1 MPDDVDDVKDEITEQ
16 ESMIPEE
23 SDEAMDSFLEDD
35 ETESDTEKEESEK
48 TDKQVDEQVDDSE
61 QEKAENDKEET
72 GKPKEDKPVYSDEID
87 QRIKAID
94 ENPPEPEPEK
104 PSVTYTK
111 QEEQKPE
118 PERKP
123 ETSTS
128 DFFDDLSNL
137 SEIKLPDK
145 DITVGDLT
153 INLKEYQSDYPEDY
167 AAIMAI
173 SNTIANKIIEK
184 RLEPLKKIDDLN
196 NIVHQVVAKQS
207 DAEFWGAITDKHS
220 DAKTINQSKDF
231 LDWLDKQD
239 PPIQRIA
246 KNMESPDDGIM
257 ILDYYKKSQEKAKI
271 DKANKEAKDK
281 KKKNDDLH
289 KGTMRSKANVKIT
302 DEVNMDDARAAFDED
317 D

>member
-1 MPDDVDDVKDEITEQ
+1 MPDDVNDVKDEITEQ
-16 ESMIPEE
+16 DDIIPDDP
-23 SDEAMDSFLEDD
+23 DEAMDSFMEDD
-35 ETESDTEKEESEK
+35 ESSTDEENSQTNDESE
-48 TDKQVDEQVDDSE
+48 Q
-61 QEKAENDKEET
+61 QEKQEKQENDKSEL
-72 GKPKEDKPVYSDEID
+72 DKDEKNADDSVYSDEID
-87 QRIKAID
+87 QRIKTID
-94 ENPPEPEPEK
+94 ENSSEHEQEK
-104 PSVTYTK
+104 PPVAYVK

-123 ETSTS
+123 ETSIS
-128 DFFDDLSNL
+128 DSFDDLSNL

-153 INLKEYQSDYPEDY
+153 INLKEYQKDYPEDY

-184 RLEPLKKIDDLN
+184 QLEPLKKIDDLN
-196 NIVHQVVAKQS
+196 NIVNQVAAKQS
-207 DAEFWGAITDKHS
+207 DAEFWGTITEKHS

-239 PPIQRIA
+239 SPIQRIA

-271 DKANKEAKDK
+271 NKANKEAKDK

-289 KGTMRSKANVKIT
+289 KGTMRSKVNVKVT
-302 DEVNMDDARAAFDED
+302 DEINIDDARAAFEED